1 MPQDSVSGSFKA
13 QLTETSESLTVGQFV
28 PELAQ
33 TPGNV
38 GICLSGGGSR
48 ALSAGMGQ
56 LRALSYLQL
65 DGQSLLSQTKAI
77 STVSGGSWL
86 GVTFEFLT
94 SGTSDSAFLNDY
106 VPDQGQLVPT
116 AEPGHP
122 VAEILDELPEGNIG
136 VDGGL
141 GPLLGARAGR
151 RGLHPL
157 QVFQDAAELP
167 LADADGTPHPRALWA
182 LRDRSRERHAPDLAL
197 LVGSGLARIRGDRP
211 QPRARGRDG
220 APDRGAAPAAPAGRS

>member
-56 LRALSYLQL
+56 LRALDTLEL
-65 DGQSLLSQTKAI
+65 GGQSLLSQTKAI

-106 VPDQGQLVPT
+106 VPDPSRLVPT
-116 AEPGHP
+116 AEPGRRSS
-122 VAEILDELPEGNIG
+122 EILDELPEGNIG
-136 VDGGL
+136 AGGRL
-141 GPLLGARAGR
+141 GPLL
-151 RGLHPL
+151 
-157 QVFQDAAELP
+157 
-167 LADADGTPHPRALWA
+167 
-182 LRDRSRERHAPDLAL
+182 
-197 LVGSGLARIRGDRP
+197 
-211 QPRARGRDG
+211 RARSGGRG
-220 APDRGAAPAAPAGRS
+220 HSSTNISRRRRTTSGRP